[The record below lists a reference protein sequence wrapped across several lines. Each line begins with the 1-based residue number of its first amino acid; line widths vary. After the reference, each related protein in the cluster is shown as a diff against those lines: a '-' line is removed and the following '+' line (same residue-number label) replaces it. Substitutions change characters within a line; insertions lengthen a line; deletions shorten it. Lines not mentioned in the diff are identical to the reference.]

1 MGHKELGNTGIEI
14 PDIGLGTWAYKGGP
28 PLEECDERR
37 GATLSAPPRCSK

>member
-28 PLEECDERR
+28 P
-37 GATLSAPPRCSK
+37 P